1 MCWGWCYPRG
11 PSWEGHAYG
20 RGEGASVQRF
30 GGGHSRQRMASAKV
44 LWWPGPA
51 GLVGP
56 CDVCG
61 HMGPQ
66 A

>member
-1 MCWGWCYPRG
+1 MLMEEVREQVCRDW
-11 PSWEGHAYG
+11 
-20 RGEGASVQRF
+20 
-30 GGGHSRQRMASAKV
+30 GGHSRQRMASAKV

-56 CDVCG
+56 CDLCG
-61 HMGPQ
+61 HIGPQ